1 MKLGINVLRVALVAL
16 SGMCLWTAAEAR
28 GESIEYLVVP
38 LDALNATP
46 ADDPCP
52 LAMSFLCGFL
62 PIAPDL
68 DGDVDLTKQL
78 PPADPTAP
86 APDSLPPP
94 ISAPA
99 AVSGRTTE

>member
-1 MKLGINVLRVALVAL
+1 MKLGVNVLRVALVAL
-16 SGMCLWTAAEAR
+16 SALCLWTAAEAR
-28 GESIEYLVVP
+28 GEVVP
-38 LDALNATP
+38 LDAFNASP

-86 APDSLPPP
+86 APDSLPPADF
-94 ISAPA
+94 APA
-99 AVSGRTTE
+99 AVSSRTTE